1 MKIVA
6 TLTSKGQVTVPKS
19 VRRTLGLTKGDG
31 IEFTVHK
38 GQVRLRAVKPVRSS
52 SGVLR
57 RFLPPGWVAPTV
69 EEMDQG
75 IARHIAEK
83 SRRKVAR

>member
-6 TLTSKGQVTVPKS
+6 TLTSKGQITVPKT
-19 VRRTLGLTKGDG
+19 VRVTLGLTKGDG
-31 IEFTVHK
+31 VEFAVER
-38 GQVRLRAVKPVRSS
+38 GQVRLRAIKPARSS

-57 RFLPPGWVAPTV
+57 RFLSSARKAPTV

-75 IARHIAEK
+75 IARHFEARH
-83 SRRKVAR
+83 RR

>member
-6 TLTSKGQVTVPKS
+6 TLTSKGQVTVPKT

-31 IEFTVHK
+31 VEFTVQK
-38 GQVRLRAVKPVRSS
+38 GHVRLRAVKAARSS
-52 SGVLR
+52 SGVLH
-57 RFLPPGWVAPTV
+57 RFLPAGWKAPTV

-75 IARHIAEK
+75 IARHLAEK
-83 SRRKVAR
+83 HRR